1 MDIKVSSRTDAE
13 QEKLSPSDFRRQ
25 MKQIKEDY
33 RNQTE
38 DLRSQLTESLSNILL
53 GEKIPLNV
61 TNSETG
67 DIIIPANRKITKH
80 FCVDLPRYI
89 VLLKFLLP
97 QFGLKSL
104 RLSKVM
110 SPNLLISKTTGI
122 EKLKLSNKETQLIRV
137 P

>member
-25 MKQIKEDY
+25 MKQIKEDF

-67 DIIIPANRKITKH
+67 DVIIPPIGR
-80 FCVDLPRYI
+80 
-89 VLLKFLLP
+89 LLKP
-97 QFGLKSL
+97 CS
-104 RLSKVM
+104 
-110 SPNLLISKTTGI
+110 
-122 EKLKLSNKETQLIRV
+122 ED
-137 P
+137 